1 MKRQIYYIG
10 LLVFCLTGLFQ
21 KGRAQN
27 IQVDAKLDT
36 SSILLGDQT
45 ILRLRARFPA
55 TEDIAFPQLADTLGG
70 KIQVVHTSNPDTTL
84 DKDDTAIKII
94 TRDYTVTSFDTGYHA
109 IPAFI
114 FRTKNDRLKT
124 NDLRLQVIPVAVDTS
139 KSIYDIKQPLAV
151 SYTWLDWLRDN
162 WKWIFLGIMILL
174 AIVGAIYYFRKTPVQ
189 QMEPVKQKPVIPAH
203 QIALDK
209 LNELRDKQ
217 LWQQDEVKQYH
228 SELSDVIREYLE
240 NRYQINALEQTT
252 EEIFSAL
259 KHKKIKNENRNVLRR
274 MLTLADLVKFAK
286 EKPEGTINEQSMEK
300 AVGFVMETQETIV
313 APGNKEDSSNNELV

>member
-1 MKRQIYYIG
+1 MKRKIYYIG
-10 LLVFCLTGLFQ
+10 LLLFCLTSFFQ
-21 KGRAQN
+21 KSTAQN
-27 IQVDAKLDT
+27 IQVDARLDT

-55 TEDIAFPQLADTLGG
+55 AEDITFPKLADTLGG
-70 KIQVVHTSNPDTTL
+70 KIQVVHISNPDTTL
-84 DKDDTAIKII
+84 DKDNSAIKII

-114 FRTKNDRLKT
+114 FRTKNDSLKT
-124 NDLRLQVIPVAVDTS
+124 SDLRLQVIPVAVDTS

-162 WKWIFLGIMILL
+162 WKWIFFGIMILL
-174 AIVGAIYYFRKTPVQ
+174 AIIGAINYFRKTSVPQ
-189 QMEPVKQKPVIPAH
+189 IAPVKQKPVIPAH

-209 LNELRDKQ
+209 LNGLRNKQ

-228 SELSDVIREYLE
+228 SELSDIIREYLE

-252 EEIFSAL
+252 EEIFAAL
-259 KHKKIKNENRNVLRR
+259 KHKKITNENRNLLRR

-286 EKPEGTINEQSMEK
+286 EKPDGAVNEQSMEK
-300 AVGFVMETQETIV
+300 AVNFVTDTQETIV
-313 APGNKEDSSNNELV
+313 APEK